1 MNPNI
6 PFLAPPNLP
15 NPMRDLRDM
24 HKEAMQ
30 SQIMIADQLQQLIDL
45 QKEQNQLFSQILAK
59 SSGTP

>member
-15 NPMRDLRDM
+15 NLMRDLRDM

-45 QKEQNQLFSQILAK
+45 QKEQNQLLSQILAK

>member
-1 MNPNI
+1 
-6 PFLAPPNLP
+6 
-15 NPMRDLRDM
+15 M

-45 QKEQNQLFSQILAK
+45 QKEQNQLLSQILAK